1 MLINDGKNQL
11 DVLNKIMENL
21 KINDSPA
28 AGKVRM
34 QVHTLNN
41 AMDPSEPSNPPDVDV
56 DPDILY
62 NQVD

>member
-28 AGKVRM
+28 AGKERM

-41 AMDPSEPSNPPDVDV
+41 VMDPSEPSNPPDVDV
-56 DPDILY
+56 DLDILY